1 MKKEQEES
9 LNLEI
14 IQACLKSENNRI
26 RKGETNYGPKCVI
39 YRENIKYVANSA
51 CLFRLVA
58 KKSEGP
64 GAGEGAGEAGQEG
77 EGVTKKDG
85 E

>member
-58 KKSEGP
+58 KNQKD
-64 GAGEGAGEAGQEG
+64 QEQEKEPEKEHRKG
-77 EGVTKKDG
+77 KE
-85 E
+85 